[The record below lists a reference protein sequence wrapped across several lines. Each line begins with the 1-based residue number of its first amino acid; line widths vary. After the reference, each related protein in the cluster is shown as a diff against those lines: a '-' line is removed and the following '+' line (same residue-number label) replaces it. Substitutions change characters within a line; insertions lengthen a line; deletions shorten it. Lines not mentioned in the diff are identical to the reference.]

1 MFLSTN
7 TSIFSKNRPECF
19 GNSKLQALD
28 QCWTINK
35 SYPMQQ
41 QIQKIIENILNA
53 RLQKTLRQTGLDL
66 IMNFEWSL
74 SISTTIGR
82 LSANIISFVSCFF
95 ISKVKKLIYKYRK

>member
-66 IMNFEWSL
+66 IMNFEWCL
-74 SISTTIGR
+74 SISTPIRR
-82 LSANIISFVSCFF
+82 LSANIISFFHVFLFLRLRS
-95 ISKVKKLIYKYRK
+95 